1 MWTRQCT
8 QQYLIA
14 YRVRRI
20 AHGLLIYRREQL
32 QEQHSLS
39 AEIGSAITSVPI
51 GEQPDEEELDAE
63 LEGLEQEAMDERMVN
78 TGFVPVGTQ
87 LDRLPAAGNT
97 ERKFA
102 PWVLIRY

>member
-1 MWTRQCT
+1 MCFPLSCC
-8 QQYLIA
+8 YEF
-14 YRVRRI
+14 RRI
-20 AHGLLIYRREQL
+20 THVLLIHRREQL
-32 QEQHSLS
+32 QEQHVLS
-39 AEIGSAITSVPI
+39 AEIGTAITSVPI

-97 ERKFA
+97 ERKSTPA
-102 PWVLIRY
+102 LIYYNLVL